1 MRAIDLVI
9 GIGWVVFWLGWIAAA
24 FRVKSGR
31 TRWRYS
37 VGVRLVIIAMVL
49 LLERVRAFRRPLS
62 HDPALAG
69 IGLGLFLVGMAVAI
83 WARVHLGR
91 NWGMPMSE
99 KADPELVTTGPYRW
113 VRNPIYSG
121 LLLAVIGTAIAVD
134 AEWLVVV
141 LGVGA
146 YFVYSAFM
154 EQRLMAQQFPDTY
167 PAYRSS
173 TKMLIPFVF

>member
-1 MRAIDLVI
+1 MNDIDLII
-9 GIGWVVFWLGWIAAA
+9 GAGWVVFSLGWLAAA
-24 FRVKSGR
+24 AGVKSGR
-31 TRWRYS
+31 SRWGRFL
-37 VGVRLVIIAMVL
+37 GGRLVIVALIIV
-49 LLERVRAFRRPLS
+49 LERSRGFRHPAPP
-62 HDPALAG
+62 DPALAG
-69 IGLGLFLVGMAVAI
+69 IGLVIFLMGLAVAI

-99 KADPELVTTGPYRW
+99 KVDPELVTTGPYRW

-121 LLLAVIGTAIAVD
+121 LIAAMIGTAVAVNM
-134 AEWLVVV
+134 AWLVVV
-141 LGVGA
+141 LALAGF
-146 YFVYSAFM
+146 FVYSGVM